1 MRSALS
7 SAETEVAAHAEAY
20 GRLADEKE
28 ELVRRG
34 DELEQVGVGEVV
46 GWWEVA

>member
-7 SAETEVAAHAEAY
+7 SAEAEVAAHTEAY

-34 DELEQVGVGEVV
+34 DELEQVGVG
-46 GWWEVA
+46 WWGVA